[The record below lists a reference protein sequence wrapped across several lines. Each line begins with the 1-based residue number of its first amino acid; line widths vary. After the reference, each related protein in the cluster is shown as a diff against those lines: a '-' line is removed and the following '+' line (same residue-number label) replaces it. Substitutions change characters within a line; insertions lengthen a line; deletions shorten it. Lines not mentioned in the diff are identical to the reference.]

1 MCSILHKEKKC
12 SIVHNRFRS
21 SPIRSVLP
29 NLPKCLT
36 QPSKAARLF
45 EQFSLSPAGDQAFS
59 RIGKI
64 SVEAVFSVSCRM
76 DIVKETTP
84 GGVPTIAEELPVPAR
99 DNEPAQAI
107 EPAASQLQVKEKE
120 QLQVKDEK
128 EQGKI
133 REARVEDY
141 TQIAAVSR
149 RNGLGFKSEEQWRH
163 LWLESPVFRRVKDWP
178 LGWVAVTADD
188 QVVGYMG
195 NVIISFS
202 FQGEELICGCPFGMA
217 VDPPYRRLAGFM
229 GRRFMSQKNA
239 QIEIL
244 TSANSNSSPLAEML
258 RSIRVPVGD
267 WDHSVYWITNN
278 RGFAACA
285 LAMKKLPRALAYPA
299 AVAMSVKSKFTGAP
313 FRAAS
318 GRVPLTEYCTFDE
331 SFERFWQDLKTA
343 YPQRLLADRSL
354 EGLLWHFKF
363 ALQQNRVWIL
373 TTGSGSRISA
383 YAIFYRH
390 DNPAIGLKR
399 MRLIDFQ
406 TLDGNV
412 EVLAPMLAWAHERC
426 KREGIDMLEA
436 YGFRPEKEAVIESLR
451 PLRRRLPAW
460 FYFYYTRNKALAPV
474 LADPNIW
481 DPCHFDGDSSL

>member
-1 MCSILHKEKKC
+1 VNELIPGAAP
-12 SIVHNRFRS
+12 IVTEPE
-21 SPIRSVLP
+21 SP
-29 NLPKCLT
+29 
-36 QPSKAARLF
+36 
-45 EQFSLSPAGDQAFS
+45 
-59 RIGKI
+59 
-64 SVEAVFSVSCRM
+64 
-76 DIVKETTP
+76 DIAQTK
-84 GGVPTIAEELPVPAR
+84 
-99 DNEPAQAI
+99 EPAK
-107 EPAASQLQVKEKE
+107 EPVKEK
-120 QLQVKDEK
+120 D
-128 EQGKI
+128 QGKI

-141 TQIAAVSR
+141 LQIAAVSR

-178 LGWVAVTADD
+178 LGWVAVTPDD
-188 QVVGYMG
+188 QIVGYMG
-195 NVIISFS
+195 NVISNFM
-202 FQGEELICGCPFGMA
+202 FHGEELICGCPFGMA
-217 VDPPYRRLAGFM
+217 VDPPYRRLAGFL

-244 TSANSNSSPLAEML
+244 TSANSNSSPLAELL
-258 RSIRVPVGD
+258 RSVRVPVGD

-299 AVAMSVKSKFTGAP
+299 ALAMSAKSKFSRDP
-313 FRAAS
+313 FRAVS

-331 SFERFWQDLKTA
+331 SFERFWQDLKKA
-343 YPQRLLADRSL
+343 YPNRLLGDRSR

-363 ALQQNRVWIL
+363 ALQQDHVWIL
-373 TTGSGSRISA
+373 TAGNGSRISA

-412 EVLAPMLAWAHERC
+412 DVLAPMLAWAYARC
-426 KREGIDMLEA
+426 KREHIDMLEA

-460 FYFYYTRNKALAPV
+460 FYFYYTRNKQLAPV

>member
-1 MCSILHKEKKC
+1 VNELIPGAAP
-12 SIVHNRFRS
+12 IVTEPE
-21 SPIRSVLP
+21 SP
-29 NLPKCLT
+29 
-36 QPSKAARLF
+36 
-45 EQFSLSPAGDQAFS
+45 
-59 RIGKI
+59 
-64 SVEAVFSVSCRM
+64 
-76 DIVKETTP
+76 DIAQTK
-84 GGVPTIAEELPVPAR
+84 
-99 DNEPAQAI
+99 EPAK
-107 EPAASQLQVKEKE
+107 EPVKEK
-120 QLQVKDEK
+120 D
-128 EQGKI
+128 QGKI

-141 TQIAAVSR
+141 LQIAAVSR

-178 LGWVAVTADD
+178 LGWVAVTPDD
-188 QVVGYMG
+188 QIVGYMG
-195 NVIISFS
+195 NVISNFM
-202 FQGEELICGCPFGMA
+202 FHGEELICGCPFGMA
-217 VDPPYRRLAGFM
+217 VDPPYRRLAGFL

-244 TSANSNSSPLAEML
+244 TSANSNSSHLEELL
-258 RSIRVPVGD
+258 RSVRVPVGD

-299 AVAMSVKSKFTGAP
+299 ALAMSAKSKFSRDP
-313 FRAAS
+313 FRAVS

-331 SFERFWQDLKTA
+331 SFERFWQDLKKA
-343 YPQRLLADRSL
+343 YPNRLLGDRSR

-363 ALQQNRVWIL
+363 ALQQDHVWIL
-373 TTGSGSRISA
+373 TAGNGSRISA

-412 EVLAPMLAWAHERC
+412 DVLAPMLAWAYARC
-426 KREGIDMLEA
+426 KREHIDMLEA

-460 FYFYYTRNKALAPV
+460 FYFYYTRNKQLAPV